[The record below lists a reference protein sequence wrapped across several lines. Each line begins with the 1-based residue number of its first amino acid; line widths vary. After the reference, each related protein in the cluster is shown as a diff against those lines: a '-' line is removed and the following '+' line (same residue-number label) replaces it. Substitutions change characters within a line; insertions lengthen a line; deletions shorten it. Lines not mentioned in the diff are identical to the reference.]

1 MSGLRKEKNVKKRES
16 RRASDVFLKI
26 VVAVVMIFVYAPVA
40 VMVVYSFNNSRA
52 NMIWLGFTT
61 QYYTQLFQDQ
71 YLWSIFGTTLII
83 AAVATAIGTVVG
95 TLGAVGFRKHQFFG
109 KELIHY
115 SMYFPIVI
123 PEIVLGVALL
133 LFFDRM
139 GIALGMPTIIIGNA
153 TLILPYVYIT
163 VNARLV
169 GMDPSIEEAS
179 YDLGADRGYTF
190 FHVILPA
197 IMPGVLSGAFMSFS
211 LVLDE
216 LIVTS
221 FLASARITTLP
232 IKVYSMV
239 KKGVTPEIN
248 ALSTIILFVCL
259 GCVAAWLIVGGIK
272 EKREREAREKALN
285 VD

>member
-1 MSGLRKEKNVKKRES
+1 MLFRST
-16 RRASDVFLKI
+16 
-26 VVAVVMIFVYAPVA
+26 VVA
-40 VMVVYSFNNSRA
+40 
-52 NMIWLGFTT
+52 
-61 QYYTQLFQDQ
+61 
-71 YLWSIFGTTLII
+71 
-83 AAVATAIGTVVG
+83 

-272 EKREREAREKALN
+272 QKREREARERALN

>member
-1 MSGLRKEKNVKKRES
+1 VKQREN

-61 QYYTQLFQDQ
+61 QYYKQLFQDQ

-139 GIALGMPTIIIGNA
+139 GIELGMPTIIIGNA

-190 FHVILPA
+190 FHVTLPA

>member
-1 MSGLRKEKNVKKRES
+1 VKQREN

-61 QYYTQLFQDQ
+61 QYYKQLFQDQ

-272 EKREREAREKALN
+272 QKREREARERALN

>member
-1 MSGLRKEKNVKKRES
+1 MKQREN

-61 QYYTQLFQDQ
+61 QYYKQLFQDQ

-272 EKREREAREKALN
+272 QKREREARERALN

>member
-1 MSGLRKEKNVKKRES
+1 MKQREN

-139 GIALGMPTIIIGNA
+139 GIELGMPTIIIGNA

-272 EKREREAREKALN
+272 QKREREARERALN

>member
-1 MSGLRKEKNVKKRES
+1 MKQREN

-139 GIALGMPTIIIGNA
+139 GIELGMPTIIIGNA

>member
-1 MSGLRKEKNVKKRES
+1 MKQREN

-61 QYYTQLFQDQ
+61 QYYKQLFQDQ

-83 AAVATAIGTVVG
+83 AAVATAIGTVVA

-139 GIALGMPTIIIGNA
+139 GIELGMPTIIIGNA

-179 YDLGADRGYTF
+179 YDLGADRVYTF
-190 FHVILPA
+190 FHVTLPA

>member
-1 MSGLRKEKNVKKRES
+1 MKQREN

-61 QYYTQLFQDQ
+61 QYYKQLFQDQ

-139 GIALGMPTIIIGNA
+139 GIDLGMPTIIIGNA

-272 EKREREAREKALN
+272 QKREREARERALN

>member
-1 MSGLRKEKNVKKRES
+1 MKQREN

-95 TLGAVGFRKHQFFG
+95 SLGAVGFRKHQFFG

-139 GIALGMPTIIIGNA
+139 GIELGMPTIIIGNA

-272 EKREREAREKALN
+272 QKREREARERALN

>member
-1 MSGLRKEKNVKKRES
+1 VKQREN

-61 QYYTQLFQDQ
+61 QYYKQLFQDQ

-139 GIALGMPTIIIGNA
+139 GIELGMPTIIIGNA

-190 FHVILPA
+190 FHVTLPA

-272 EKREREAREKALN
+272 QKREREAREKALN

>member
-1 MSGLRKEKNVKKRES
+1 MKQREN

-272 EKREREAREKALN
+272 EKREREARERALN

>member
-1 MSGLRKEKNVKKRES
+1 MKQREN

-139 GIALGMPTIIIGNA
+139 GIELGMPTIIIGNA

-197 IMPGVLSGAFMSFS
+197 IMPGVLSGAFMSCS

-272 EKREREAREKALN
+272 EKREREARERALN

>member
-1 MSGLRKEKNVKKRES
+1 MKQREN

-61 QYYTQLFQDQ
+61 QYYKQLFQDQ

-139 GIALGMPTIIIGNA
+139 GIELGMPTIIIGNA

>member
-1 MSGLRKEKNVKKRES
+1 MKQREN

-139 GIALGMPTIIIGNA
+139 GIELGMPTIIIGNA

-272 EKREREAREKALN
+272 EKREREARERALN

>member
-1 MSGLRKEKNVKKRES
+1 MKKRES

-61 QYYTQLFQDQ
+61 QYYKQLFQDQ

-83 AAVATAIGTVVG
+83 AAIATAIGTVVG

>member
-1 MSGLRKEKNVKKRES
+1 MKQREN

-61 QYYTQLFQDQ
+61 QYYKQLFQDQ

-139 GIALGMPTIIIGNA
+139 GIELGMPTIIIGNA

-190 FHVILPA
+190 FHVTLPA

-272 EKREREAREKALN
+272 QKREREAREKALN

>member
-1 MSGLRKEKNVKKRES
+1 MKQREN

-61 QYYTQLFQDQ
+61 QYYKQLFQDQ

>member
-1 MSGLRKEKNVKKRES
+1 MKQREN

-61 QYYTQLFQDQ
+61 QYYKQLFQDQ

-139 GIALGMPTIIIGNA
+139 GIELGMPTIIIGNA

-190 FHVILPA
+190 FHVTLPA

>member
-1 MSGLRKEKNVKKRES
+1 MKQREN

-61 QYYTQLFQDQ
+61 QYYKQLFQDQ

-139 GIALGMPTIIIGNA
+139 GIELGMPTIIIGNA

-190 FHVILPA
+190 FHVTLPA

-272 EKREREAREKALN
+272 QKREREARERALN

>member
-1 MSGLRKEKNVKKRES
+1 MKQREN

-61 QYYTQLFQDQ
+61 QYYKQLFQDQ
-71 YLWSIFGTTLII
+71 YLWSIYGTTLII

-139 GIALGMPTIIIGNA
+139 GIELGMPTIIIGNA

-221 FLASARITTLP
+221 FLARARITTLP

>member
-1 MSGLRKEKNVKKRES
+1 MKQREN

-272 EKREREAREKALN
+272 QKREREARERALN

>member
-1 MSGLRKEKNVKKRES
+1 MKQREN

-61 QYYTQLFQDQ
+61 QYYKQLFQDQ

-139 GIALGMPTIIIGNA
+139 GIEFGMPTIIIGNA

-272 EKREREAREKALN
+272 QKREREARERALN

>member
-1 MSGLRKEKNVKKRES
+1 M
-16 RRASDVFLKI
+16 FLKI

-61 QYYTQLFQDQ
+61 QYYKQLFQDQ

-139 GIALGMPTIIIGNA
+139 GIELGMPTIIIGNA

>member
-1 MSGLRKEKNVKKRES
+1 MKQREN

-139 GIALGMPTIIIGNA
+139 GIELGMPTIIIGNA

-190 FHVILPA
+190 FHVTLPA

-272 EKREREAREKALN
+272 QKREREARERALN

>member
-1 MSGLRKEKNVKKRES
+1 M
-16 RRASDVFLKI
+16 
-26 VVAVVMIFVYAPVA
+26 
-40 VMVVYSFNNSRA
+40 
-52 NMIWLGFTT
+52 
-61 QYYTQLFQDQ
+61 
-71 YLWSIFGTTLII
+71 
-83 AAVATAIGTVVG
+83 
-95 TLGAVGFRKHQFFG
+95 
-109 KELIHY
+109 
-115 SMYFPIVI
+115 
-123 PEIVLGVALL
+123 
-133 LFFDRM
+133 
-139 GIALGMPTIIIGNA
+139 
-153 TLILPYVYIT
+153 
-163 VNARLV
+163 
-169 GMDPSIEEAS
+169 
-179 YDLGADRGYTF
+179 
-190 FHVILPA
+190 ILPA

-272 EKREREAREKALN
+272 QKREREARERALN

>member
-1 MSGLRKEKNVKKRES
+1 MKQREN

-61 QYYTQLFQDQ
+61 QYYKQLFQDQ

-139 GIALGMPTIIIGNA
+139 GIELGMPTIIIGNA

-272 EKREREAREKALN
+272 QKREREARERALN

>member
-1 MSGLRKEKNVKKRES
+1 MKKRES

>member
-1 MSGLRKEKNVKKRES
+1 MKQREN

-139 GIALGMPTIIIGNA
+139 GIELGMPTIIIGNA

-190 FHVILPA
+190 FHVTLPA

>member
-1 MSGLRKEKNVKKRES
+1 MKQREN

-109 KELIHY
+109 MELIHY

-139 GIALGMPTIIIGNA
+139 GIELGMPTIIIGNA

-272 EKREREAREKALN
+272 QKREREARERALN

>member
-1 MSGLRKEKNVKKRES
+1 MKQREN

>member
-1 MSGLRKEKNVKKRES
+1 MKQREN

-61 QYYTQLFQDQ
+61 QYYKQLFQDQ

-272 EKREREAREKALN
+272 EKREREARERALN